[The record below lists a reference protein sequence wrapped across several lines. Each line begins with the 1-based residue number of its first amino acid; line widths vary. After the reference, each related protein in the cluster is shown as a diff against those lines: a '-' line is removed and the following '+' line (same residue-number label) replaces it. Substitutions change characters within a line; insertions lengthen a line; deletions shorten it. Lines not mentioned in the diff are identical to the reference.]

1 MNARLMRSAQGHG
14 RAMLRNLHRVLATI
28 IAFLFISMMRVAYR
42 YRPKTDIVF
51 LKTHKCASSTLMN
64 IFLRY
69 GMKHDLNF
77 VLPKSPLTH
86 YIGHPTPF
94 RRSFIDDI
102 TKYNMSF
109 NILTH
114 HSRYDGN
121 EMRKVM
127 PRDTVYV
134 TILRRPDS
142 LFESLYSYCR
152 LANSYKKNLSA
163 FVEDKNLT
171 RALTR
176 KRVVDE
182 RLGFNQMSFDLGYT
196 GPLKSNPKLIVN
208 FVNSIDKAFDLVM
221 MTERLD
227 ESLILLKHLLCWN
240 TSDVVAFK
248 INARY
253 AEYKEALSPEVKQKL
268 TELNHADVLL
278 YRHFE
283 NVFERKVREFG
294 VHRMATEVQ
303 ELQLAR
309 KAYYAKCV
317 KAEVSMEAVSV
328 QLKRK
333 DVIAF
338 KLKNKSEECL
348 HLTMSE
354 LDFHELQ
361 PRVVL
366 VFGRAF
372 GAAGGPSA
380 WPRANR
386 AWGPLASSG
395 AAAGSSL
402 FLSGPP
408 QRHRGSSG
416 GARQTTGAVTL
427 GLIWTDVVRE
437 SLAALRG
444 PWWKRPI
451 TARRRRQTRL
461 HCGVEVDIADHS
473 TSSVKVQTA
482 WVLRDPALQL
492 QDRTGAKI

>member
-1 MNARLMRSAQGHG
+1 MNEKLVVSDAGRG
-14 RAMLRNLHRVLATI
+14 RAMLRDLHRVLATI
-28 IAFLFISMMRVAYR
+28 AAFLFISMLGVAYR
-42 YRPKTDIVF
+42 YRYPMQGSNLQHPESLATCRPKTDIVF

-77 VLPKSPLTH
+77 VLPKSTLTH

-102 TKYNMSF
+102 TKYNMTF

-114 HSRYDGN
+114 HTRYNGN

-134 TILRRPDS
+134 TILRSPDS
-142 LFESLYSYCR
+142 LFESLYSYCH

-163 FVEDKNLT
+163 FVEDKKLT

-176 KRVVDE
+176 KRALEGRV
-182 RLGFNQMSFDLGYT
+182 GFNQMCFDLGYA
-196 GPLKSNPKLIVN
+196 GLLKSNPKLIVN

-268 TELNHADVLL
+268 SELNHADVLL
-278 YRHFE
+278 YRHFA
-283 NVFERKVREFG
+283 NVFEQKVREFG
-294 VHRMATEVQ
+294 VDRMAAEVQ
-303 ELQLAR
+303 ELQTAR

-317 KAEVSMEAVSV
+317 EAEGSMEAVSA

-338 KLKNKSEECL
+338 KLKDKSEECL

-354 LDFHELQ
+354 LDFHELVKEKQ
-361 PRVVL
+361 KSRISQVL
-366 VFGRAF
+366 
-372 GAAGGPSA
+372 
-380 WPRANR
+380 
-386 AWGPLASSG
+386 
-395 AAAGSSL
+395 
-402 FLSGPP
+402 
-408 QRHRGSSG
+408 
-416 GARQTTGAVTL
+416 
-427 GLIWTDVVRE
+427 
-437 SLAALRG
+437 
-444 PWWKRPI
+444 
-451 TARRRRQTRL
+451 
-461 HCGVEVDIADHS
+461 HS
-473 TSSVKVQTA
+473 RIS
-482 WVLRDPALQL
+482 R
-492 QDRTGAKI
+492 